1 MLHTVTRGTGQPV
14 VLLHGFAT
22 SHKYWNQVLA
32 YLPEKDF
39 KILMPDM
46 LGFGQ
51 SSKPDDNDYSVDQH
65 VEALVSSVLNKGD
78 SPVTLVGHSMGAMV
92 ATRIAKCYPHLVSR
106 LILIN
111 LPLFANKEQA
121 KQMILRDSPLLY
133 RAYISPI
140 GKLIYATRDAK
151 LTKTVPRVLFPK
163 KPEMQ
168 DVAGEYLSHTRISLL
183 RSLHNTILGYRPM
196 ADLQDIDAKTTLIHS
211 LDDCYSSQNSLEIV
225 NGMTCIETIK
235 LSGGHQLPL
244 QQAEAIAH
252 VIRAVT

>member
-65 VEALVSSVLNKGD
+65 VEALVSSLLNKSG

-92 ATRIAKCYPHLVSR
+92 ATRIAVLYPHLVSR
-106 LILIN
+106 LVLIN
-111 LPLFANKEQA
+111 LPLFTSKEQA
-121 KQMILRDSPLLY
+121 KQMILHDSPLLY

-140 GKLIYATRDAK
+140 GKLIYATRDTK
-151 LTKTVPRVLFPK
+151 LTKTVPRVLYPK

-168 DVAGEYLSHTRISLL
+168 DVAGEYLSHTRVSLL
-183 RSLHNTILGYRPM
+183 RSLHNTILGYQPM
-196 ADLQDIDAKTTLIHS
+196 ADLQDIGTKTTLIYS
-211 LDDCYSSQNSLEIV
+211 PEDCYLSQSSLCIIK
-225 NGMTCIETIK
+225 GMTHIETIK